1 MKLIAT
7 ERFVSAT
14 DQAPPGMTG
23 TRVSVN
29 VKVELSFNY
38 RMQISSLPSTTP
50 NSSSQSNAQGAPAAP
65 TSGVVIEIKPG
76 ESNVSEGNRSQN
88 TLEVSIS
95 TAARQLS
102 TEVTREQAIAGVEQR
117 IQKKAVKQ
125 ALGGPSIVGGS
136 NPLLLVAAKSGEVG
150 NGELKDLGGALYQRK
165 VAQTYLSIYQNG
177 ISSGNGNS
185 SSNSPASSGVELAS
199 QASNAYIKHTLF
211 FATVDKFA

>member
-1 MKLIAT
+1 
-7 ERFVSAT
+7 
-14 DQAPPGMTG
+14 
-23 TRVSVN
+23 
-29 VKVELSFNY
+29 
-38 RMQISSLPSTTP
+38 MQISSLPSTAP
-50 NSSSQSNAQGAPAAP
+50 NSSLQSNAQGAPAAP

-136 NPLLLVAAKSGEVG
+136 NALLVVAAQSGEVG
-150 NGELKDLGGALYQRK
+150 SGELKDLSSALYQRK
-165 VAQTYLSIYQNG
+165 LAQTYLSVYQNG
-177 ISSGNGNS
+177 VASGNGN
-185 SSNSPASSGVELAS
+185 SNSPASSGVELAS
-199 QASNAYIKHTLF
+199 QASNAIIKQTLF
-211 FATVDKFA
+211 FAAVDKFA